1 MVPRMNHTIKRLAFA
16 AAPLA
21 ALAAVPAAASDR
33 SAAGETELA
42 ELLEGRVAG
51 EPVNC
56 IRDSSSDAVRIVDG
70 TAMVFRRGSTI
81 YVNRPDGAQVL
92 DHWDL
97 PVFEKRGGTG
107 LCRFDHVAL
116 YDRGAHIPGPT
127 LFLAEFVPYT
137 RPAR

>member
-1 MVPRMNHTIKRLAFA
+1 MKHATKRFAFA
-16 AAPLA
+16 ALPLA
-21 ALAAVPAAASDR
+21 ALMAVPAAATER
-33 SAAGETELA
+33 SAAGQTELA

-56 IRDSSSDAVRIVDG
+56 IRESSSDGVQIVDG
-70 TAMVFRRGSTI
+70 TAMVFRRGATL
-81 YVNRPDGAQVL
+81 YVNRPDGAQAL

-107 LCRFDHVAL
+107 LCRLDHVTL
-116 YDRGAHIPGPT
+116 YDRGATIPGPT

-137 RPAR
+137 KPAR